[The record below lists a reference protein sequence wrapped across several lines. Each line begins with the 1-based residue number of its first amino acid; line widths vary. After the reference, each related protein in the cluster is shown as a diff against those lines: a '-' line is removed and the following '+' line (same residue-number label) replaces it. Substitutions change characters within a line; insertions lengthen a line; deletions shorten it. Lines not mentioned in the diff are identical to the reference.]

1 MKFHDFITGMLCLL
15 VALALS
21 CTKPLSKRT
30 ANQSFIMQKE
40 TLHKS
45 LIRDFY
51 RRAVAQGDIAFAE
64 QLIADNYSQHSSA
77 LKPGK
82 AGVLE
87 ALNLMKQM
95 PKPVST
101 TAPFMRLIAEDEYVI
116 TNLSFDWGGKQKV
129 VVDLF
134 RFENGQVAEHWD
146 AVQDQPEKTAN
157 GNAMMDGPL
166 PIEDATLTAINKKNA
181 VELYQRVFIDKQ
193 VQALS
198 EFVADDLIQH
208 NPDIATGLA
217 GLHSYLDSATLFIS
231 KIHRAIGEGDFVVI
245 QAEGQLAGKPTMV
258 YEILRFDHG
267 KIVEQWTVKS
277 RI

>member
-15 VALALS
+15 AALSLS
-21 CTKPLSKRT
+21 CTRPLSKQT
-30 ANQSFIMQKE
+30 ANQSHTMQKE

-64 QLIADNYSQHSSA
+64 QLISEHYIQHSSA

-95 PKPVST
+95 PKPT
-101 TAPFMRLIAEDEYVI
+101 AATAPFMRLIAEDEYVV

-146 AVQDQPEKTAN
+146 AVQDQPETTAN
-157 GNAMMDGPL
+157 GNAMMNGPL
-166 PIEDATLTAINKKNA
+166 PTENTALTATNKTIA
-181 VELYQRVFIDKQ
+181 LAFYQRIFVDKHL
-193 VQALS
+193 QALP
-198 EFVADDLIQH
+198 EFVVADLIQH
-208 NPDIATGLA
+208 NPDMANGLD
-217 GLHSYLDSATLFIS
+217 GLHSYLHSATLTIS
-231 KIHRAIGEGDFVVI
+231 KIHRAISEGDFVVI
-245 QAEGQLAGKPTMV
+245 QAEGQLAGNPTMV
-258 YEILRFDHG
+258 YEILRFDQG
-267 KIVEQWTVKS
+267 KIAEQWTVKS
-277 RI
+277 TL